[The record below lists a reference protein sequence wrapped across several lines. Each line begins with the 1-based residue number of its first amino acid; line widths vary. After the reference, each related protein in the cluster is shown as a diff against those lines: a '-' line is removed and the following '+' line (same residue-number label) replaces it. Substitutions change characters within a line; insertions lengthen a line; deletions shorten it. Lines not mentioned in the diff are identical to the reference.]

1 MLYPDGSD
9 INNTGNGGNS
19 GSGGGRGDGWNNGG
33 EGAGAEGPIRAY
45 ATAEE
50 REKS

>member
-9 INNTGNGGNS
+9 INNTGSGGNS

-33 EGAGAEGPIRAY
+33 EGGAAD
-45 ATAEE
+45 
-50 REKS
+50 